1 MIAAWRPPSIR
12 RRADVR
18 LVVIGIG
25 AVGGVIAARLH
36 QSGQPVLG
44 VARGEHGRV
53 TDLNGLTV
61 TDPTG
66 STVVD
71 LPVTTALEPGT
82 LRADDAVLLCV
93 KSHQTAAALDQL
105 QAAWPHP
112 LPVVCVQNGV
122 ANEAAVLRFTPDVVA
137 CNVLMPSTH
146 LEPGH
151 VEAHWHPI
159 SGVLDVGTFH
169 GDPTV
174 AHRVAEALAAAT
186 FASAVL
192 DDIMAWKHA
201 KLLMNLGNV
210 AEALVGPRARSSAVT
225 TALSEEGAAVLAAA
239 GIPVVDVEQLYAR
252 RFEAGEI
259 VSTGDGRGGSTWQ
272 SVQRG
277 ATELETPYLNGEI
290 ALIARRH
297 GSDAPLNANVAEV
310 ARRRAMDGTL
320 QQPLTDEDLLQMIQ
334 PA

>member
-1 MIAAWRPPSIR
+1 VS
-12 RRADVR
+12 
-18 LVVIGIG
+18 
-25 AVGGVIAARLH
+25 
-36 QSGQPVLG
+36 
-44 VARGEHGRV
+44 E
-53 TDLNGLTV
+53 LNGLTV

-66 STVVD
+66 PTVVH
-71 LPVTTALEPGT
+71 LPVRNGLSPGDLT
-82 LRADDAVLLCV
+82 DDDIVLLCV

-105 QAAWPHP
+105 QAAWPRP

-122 ANEAAVLRFTPDVVA
+122 ANEAAALRFTPDVVA

-169 GDPTV
+169 GDPSI
-174 AHRVAEALAAAT
+174 ADRVATALEAAT
-186 FASAVL
+186 FASTVRH
-192 DDIMAWKHA
+192 DILAWKHA

-225 TALSEEGAAVLAAA
+225 TALRDEGAAVLAAA
-239 GIPVVDVEQLYAR
+239 GIPVAELEQLYAR
-252 RFEAGEI
+252 RVEAGEI

-277 ATELETPYLNGEI
+277 ATDLETPYLNGEI

-297 GSDAPLNANVAEV
+297 GLDAPLNANVAEV

-320 QQPLTDEDLLQMIQ
+320 AQPLTDDELLRLIQ
-334 PA
+334 PG

>member
-1 MIAAWRPPSIR
+1 
-12 RRADVR
+12 V
-18 LVVIGIG
+18 
-25 AVGGVIAARLH
+25 H
-36 QSGQPVLG
+36 
-44 VARGEHGRV
+44 
-53 TDLNGLTV
+53 
-61 TDPTG
+61 
-66 STVVD
+66 
-71 LPVTTALEPGT
+71 LPVTTGLEPGD
-82 LRADDAVLLCV
+82 LADDDVVLLCV

-105 QAAWPHP
+105 QAAWPRP

-122 ANEAAVLRFTPDVVA
+122 ANEAAALRFTPDVVA

-159 SGVLDVGTFH
+159 SGVLDVGPFH
-169 GDPTV
+169 GDP
-174 AHRVAEALAAAT
+174 AIADRVAAALTAAT
-186 FASAVL
+186 FASTVRG
-192 DDIMAWKHA
+192 DIMAWKHA

-225 TALSEEGAAVLAAA
+225 DALRDEGAAVLAAA
-239 GIPVVDVEQLYAR
+239 GISVATLEQLYAR
-252 RFEAGEI
+252 RVEAGEI

-297 GSDAPLNANVAEV
+297 GLDAPLNANVAEV

-320 QQPLTDEDLLQMIQ
+320 QQPLTDDDLLRLIR
-334 PA
+334 PR